1 MLDRI
6 LLVKWNL
13 LLLDGCWGA
22 WCGLLALLLLGL
34 SRLSW
39 LLSRLSWLL
48 SRLL

>member
-13 LLLDGCWGA
+13 LLLDGCGGA
-22 WCGLLALLLLGL
+22 WCGLLLALLLLGL

-39 LLSRLSWLL
+39 LLSGLL
-48 SRLL
+48 